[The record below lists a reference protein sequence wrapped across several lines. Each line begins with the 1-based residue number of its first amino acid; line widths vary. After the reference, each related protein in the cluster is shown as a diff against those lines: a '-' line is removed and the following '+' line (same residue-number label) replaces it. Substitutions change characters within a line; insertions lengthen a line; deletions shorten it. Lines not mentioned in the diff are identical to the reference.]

1 MALTK
6 QLNRLDPPTL
16 QTHGDGEREALQAL
30 SQRKLNA
37 LALPVCYID
46 SEQHY
51 RFVNRAFLDWTGKQQ
66 HDVLGREIV
75 EVEGRELY
83 QLYHAYIE
91 AALSGERV
99 SFERQLSSA
108 KRNAFWI
115 RVDYYPDK
123 GPRGEIR
130 GVLATYTDVDSTK
143 RIELEWGE
151 REHRLRLVID
161 SVGLPIFYFDR
172 ALRLRF
178 ANKPYGAYIGHPV
191 EDLIGQ
197 PLKNFLASDALAEM
211 QGYMER
217 AFAGATVSY
226 DRRERP
232 AAGDLRWVRMT
243 LFPDREP
250 GGRTGGAFV
259 VVNDIEDD
267 IRIREALKS
276 QEAQL
281 RLFADNIPGPIA
293 YLDKS
298 LRYTFVNQ
306 AFANWVCKPQDQI
319 YGRTPYEVMP
329 SDVTAFLRPIIKRAQ
344 AGENVEYE
352 RIGVSVDNQR
362 RWMHGRI
369 APDLDGMGKVRG
381 LYCTEYDIHDLK
393 LTEQALASRE
403 EQLRL
408 FTDNI
413 PEPVVYVDQNRSYS
427 FVNDAFLRLVG
438 LDREEVIGK
447 PAEEVLGP
455 DVVEVER
462 PYLERATR
470 GESVTYERESKD
482 ANGRERWLRNRIV
495 PDFRFDGTIKGYYIV
510 GHDIT
515 DLKEAQDALAARES
529 QLRAIMDG
537 VPAPVAYIDR
547 DERCQYVNRT
557 FLHYFG
563 LTQEQVTELRLRD
576 VVGHGIYQS
585 AQVMLARA
593 LRGEST
599 SFDRLVPGAN
609 GVRRWMTIRVVP
621 DMSAERE
628 IAGAFVLMNDI
639 HGLKQAQEALR
650 ASEAELRLIMDNVPA
665 RVAYIDRD
673 YRFRFLNRHNEEWL
687 SESRKE
693 LTGRRIGEVVGEA
706 RGRQLQPLMTRVLA
720 GETVST
726 EQLLA
731 QPNGE
736 QRWESIHFAP
746 NRDAEGNVIGIYAV
760 HTDIHDQ
767 KRNEEA
773 LRRANWMLSSHINNT
788 PLAVMEWDRD
798 FRLVRWSPQAENI
811 FGWRAEEVLG
821 MPLTGSQLTHE
832 ADRDRVV
839 ELINQLMA
847 GQQPRATGLNRNY
860 RKDGETIWC
869 EWYHSCLLDE
879 QGRIVSIL
887 SFVQDVSSRIQAEE
901 RLQYL
906 ATRDALTG
914 LPNRVLLQERLTQ
927 AIAQARRSGRRVG
940 VVFIDLDRFKNVN
953 DTLGHRIGDELLKR
967 VTAALSH
974 ALRET
979 DLLARLGGD
988 EFMVIVEDFD
998 DPEVLGRIA
1007 QKLQEAISQPFE
1019 VEEHDIYVTSSIGIS
1034 VYPDDG
1040 DAPEELLKHADVA
1053 MYRSKEL
1060 GRNTYQFFDADLAE
1074 RRLKQHTLETAL
1086 RTAVK
1091 ENALRLYYQPVV
1103 RIADKAI
1110 VGAEALL
1117 RWHDEEH
1124 GDVPPQV
1131 FVPLAEESGLIH
1143 SLGEWVLR
1151 TAAEQCAAWRRAGLA
1166 LNVSVNLSGR
1176 QFYREDLAQ
1185 RICAIVREAQCDP
1198 SWIELEVTES
1208 SLLHD
1213 LDAIRRVLQELRE
1226 QGFGV
1231 AIDDFG
1237 TGYSSLSHLKHFPID
1252 TLKIDISFISDIE
1265 TDPGDAAI
1273 TEAIIALARGLG
1285 LRVVAEGVDARE
1297 QLEFLSSRGCHCFQG
1312 FLLSEPLPADK
1323 LLAFSKAKH

>member
-1 MALTK
+1 MRLPGVGGRPKVPGRSACGKVLACKDPVGPLDCKASLTEGRPRSVNGPEPVAMALTK
-6 QLNRLDPPTL
+6 SLTRLDHPTL
-16 QTHGDGEREALQAL
+16 QTHGEGGERETLLAL

-37 LALPVCYID
+37 LGMPVCYID
-46 SEQHY
+46 ACQRY
-51 RFVNRAFLDWTGKQQ
+51 RFVDRAFLDWTGKPGPE
-66 HDVLGREIV
+66 VLGREVV
-75 EVEGRELY
+75 EVDGRELY
-83 QLYHAYIE
+83 QLYHAYLE

-99 SFERQLSSA
+99 SFERQLSSV

-115 RVDYYPDK
+115 RVDYYPDRSL
-123 GPRGEIR
+123 RGDVR
-130 GVLATYTDVDSTK
+130 GVLATYSDVDNIK
-143 RIELEWGE
+143 RVELEAGE
-151 REHRLRLVID
+151 REHRLRIVTD
-161 SVGLPIFYFDR
+161 SVGLPICYFDR
-172 ALRLRF
+172 SLRLRF
-178 ANKPYGAYIGHPV
+178 ANKPYGNYIGIPV
-191 EDLIGQ
+191 DDILGQ
-197 PLKNFLASDALAEM
+197 PLKNFLAPDALAEM
-211 QGYMER
+211 QGYVER
-217 AFAGATVSY
+217 AFAGATVRY

-232 AAGDLRWVRMT
+232 ASGELRWVRIT

-250 GGRTGGAFV
+250 GGKTGGAFAV
-259 VVNDIEDD
+259 INDIEDD
-267 IRIREALKS
+267 TRIREALKS
-276 QEAQL
+276 QEAQM

-293 YLDKS
+293 YLDRK
-298 LRYTFVNQ
+298 LNYTFVNQ
-306 AFANWVCKPQDQI
+306 AFANWVCRPQDQI
-319 YGRTPYEVMP
+319 YGKTPYEVMP
-329 SDVTAFLRPIIKRAQ
+329 HDVNAFLRPIIKRAQ
-344 AGENVEYE
+344 EGENVDYE
-352 RIGVSVDNQR
+352 RIGVSAAGKR

-369 APDLDGMGKVRG
+369 APDLDVNGAVRG

-393 LTEQALASRE
+393 LTEQALATRE

-413 PEPVVYVDQNRSYS
+413 PEPVVYVDQGDKYT
-427 FVNDAFLRLVG
+427 FVNDAFLRVVG
-438 LDREEVIGK
+438 LDRDDVIGK
-447 PAEEVLGP
+447 SSEEVLGP
-455 DVVEVER
+455 DVFEAQR
-462 PYLERATR
+462 PHLERAAK
-470 GESVTYERESKD
+470 GESVTYERAGID
-482 ANGRERWLRNRIV
+482 ANGRALWLRNRIV
-495 PDFRFDGTIKGYYIV
+495 PDFRFDGTIKGYYTV
-510 GHDIT
+510 WHDIT
-515 DLKEAQDALAARES
+515 DLKQAQDALAARES

-563 LTQEQVTELRLRD
+563 LTAEQVTELRLRD

-609 GVRRWMTIRVVP
+609 GARRWMTIRVVP

-650 ASEAELRLIMDNVPA
+650 ASEAELRLSMDNVPA
-665 RVAYIDRD
+665 RVAYIDRE
-673 YRFRFLNRHNEEWL
+673 YRFRFINRHNEEWL

-706 RGRQLQPLMTRVLA
+706 RGRQLQPLLTRVLA
-720 GETVST
+720 GETIST
-726 EQLLA
+726 EQLLV

-788 PLAVMEWDRD
+788 PLAVLEWDRD

-832 ADRDRVV
+832 SDREAVV
-839 ELINQLMA
+839 ELINKLMA
-847 GQQPRATGLNRNY
+847 GEEPRATGLNRNY
-860 RKDGETIWC
+860 RKDGDTIWC

-879 QGRIVSIL
+879 QGRIGPIL
-887 SFVQDVSSRIQAEE
+887 SLVQDAV
-901 RLQYL
+901 
-906 ATRDALTG
+906 
-914 LPNRVLLQERLTQ
+914 
-927 AIAQARRSGRRVG
+927 
-940 VVFIDLDRFKNVN
+940 
-953 DTLGHRIGDELLKR
+953 
-967 VTAALSH
+967 
-974 ALRET
+974 
-979 DLLARLGGD
+979 
-988 EFMVIVEDFD
+988 
-998 DPEVLGRIA
+998 
-1007 QKLQEAISQPFE
+1007 SQPFE
-1019 VEEHDIYVTSSIGIS
+1019 IEEHDIYVTSSTGIS

-1060 GRNTYQFFDADLAE
+1060 GRNTYQFFDADLAVH
-1074 RRLKQHTLETAL
+1074 RLAQHTLERAL

-1091 ENALRLYYQPVV
+1091 EEALTLHYQPVV
-1103 RIADKAI
+1103 RLSDKAI
-1110 VGAEALL
+1110 IGAEALL
-1117 RWHDEEH
+1117 RWHDAEH
-1124 GDVPPQV
+1124 GDVKPQV
-1131 FVPLAEESGLIH
+1131 FIPLAEESGLIH
-1143 SLGEWVLR
+1143 ALGEWVMR
-1151 TAAEQCAAWRRAGLA
+1151 TAAAQCAAWHQAGLP
-1166 LNVSVNLSGR
+1166 LKVSVNLSGR

-1185 RICAIVREAQCDP
+1185 RISQIVREAGCKP
-1198 SWIELEVTES
+1198 EWVELEVTES

-1213 LDAIRRVLQELRE
+1213 LDSIKKVLQQLRE
-1226 QGFGV
+1226 EGFAV

-1252 TLKIDISFISDIE
+1252 TLKIDISFIADIE

-1285 LRVVAEGVDARE
+1285 LRVVAEGVATRE
-1297 QLEFLSSRGCHCFQG
+1297 QFEFLGARGCHCFQG
-1312 FLLSEPLPADK
+1312 FWVSEALPADK
-1323 LLAFSKAKH
+1323 FIQFSRAQH